1 MEGILR
7 IATAGS
13 VDNGKSTLIG
23 RLLYDSKSIFE
34 DQLSAVERASVRNGK
49 SFLDLS
55 LFTDGLRDEVEQGIT
70 IDVAYRYFSTPKRKF
85 ILADTPGHFEF
96 TRNMITGAS
105 TADAVIILI
114 DATHGITE
122 QTKRHAYIAG
132 LLRIPNVMV
141 CINKMDVCQWDEPVY
156 QTIVE
161 EYQSLASSFQFQQV
175 VFVPISAL
183 TGDNVVEKSQE
194 MNWYL
199 EDSLLHILEH
209 LPANETDF
217 ESNVRCVVQCSL
229 GEKDG
234 SFYYGVKMMQGELNR
249 DTKLQAFPMKK
260 AILAT
265 ELLIGSQTVER
276 FSKNTSGTLKLERD
290 ALKRG
295 DVLIS
300 GTISPRY
307 SNEIS
312 ATICWLSSA
321 SFAPCQHFVLQHI
334 SGDYTLEQLE
344 IQAVVDINS
353 MQELKQVETLRTND
367 IAKITLRLNQQMPFD
382 SYAFNKEMG
391 SFILIDV
398 ETNATVA
405 AGMMDESSKN
415 INDLNGR
422 QNK

>member
-34 DQLSAVERASVRNGK
+34 DQLSAVERASVRKGK
-49 SFLDLS
+49 HLLDLS

-105 TADAVIILI
+105 TADAVIILV
-114 DATHGITE
+114 DATIGITE
-122 QTKRHAYIAG
+122 QTKRHSYIAG
-132 LLRIPNVMV
+132 LLRISNVIV
-141 CINKMDVCQWDEPVY
+141 CINKMDLCQWDESVY
-156 QTIVE
+156 AAIVE
-161 EYQSLASSFQFQQV
+161 EFRSVSRSLHLKNV
-175 VFVPISAL
+175 LFVPISAL

-194 MNWYL
+194 MRWYT
-199 EDSLLHILEH
+199 EDSLLQILED
-209 LPANETDF
+209 LPANESEI
-217 ESNVRCVVQCSL
+217 ESNVRFVVQCLL

-234 SFYYGVKMMQGELNR
+234 SFYFGVKMIEGELNR
-249 DTKLQAFPMKK
+249 DSKLQAFPMKK
-260 AILAT
+260 AVVAE
-265 ELLIGSQTVER
+265 ELLIGSRKVER
-276 FSKNTSGTLKLERD
+276 IPKNASGTLKLERD

-295 DVLIS
+295 EVLIS

-312 ATICWLSSA
+312 ATICWLSSD
-321 SFAPCQHFVLQHI
+321 SFSTEKQLVIQHI
-334 SGDYTLEQLE
+334 SGDYAVEQLE
-344 IQAVVDINS
+344 IRSVIDIQS
-353 MQELKQVETLRTND
+353 LQELTNVKALHTND
-367 IAKITLRLNQQMPFD
+367 IAKITLKLNQQMTFD
-382 SYAFNKEMG
+382 PYAFSKQMG
-391 SFILIDV
+391 SFILIDA

-405 AGMMDESSKN
+405 AGMID
-415 INDLNGR
+415 
-422 QNK
+422 Q